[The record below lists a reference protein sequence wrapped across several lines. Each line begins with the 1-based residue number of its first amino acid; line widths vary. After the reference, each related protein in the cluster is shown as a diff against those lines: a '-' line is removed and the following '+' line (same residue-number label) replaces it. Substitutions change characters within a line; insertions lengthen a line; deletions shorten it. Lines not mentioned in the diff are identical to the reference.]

1 MDFNNFITYD
11 KKEILLLE
19 MAKSNREIAQN
30 TKIKQQ
36 ETLEFK
42 MEKNGK
48 YFKFDESLIL
58 ERGEW
63 QMGVIS
69 LEVYNSVYNIT
80 SKNNTLTFLGGISEE
95 DQKLIEE
102 YIEMM
107 GNEINIYTAETGPTG
122 DILFDI
128 YYLSDLD
135 YGSRKYIIEGLKNQL
150 GVIS

>member
-1 MDFNNFITYD
+1 MDFNNFVAYD

-42 MEKNGK
+42 MNTNSK

-95 DQKLIEE
+95 D
-102 YIEMM
+102 
-107 GNEINIYTAETGPTG
+107 
-122 DILFDI
+122 
-128 YYLSDLD
+128 
-135 YGSRKYIIEGLKNQL
+135 
-150 GVIS
+150 

>member
-42 MEKNGK
+42 LDKNAK
-48 YFKFDESLIL
+48 YFKFDEPLLL

-63 QMGVIS
+63 QMGLIS

-80 SKNNTLTFLGGISEE
+80 EKNNTLQFV
-95 DQKLIEE
+95 
-102 YIEMM
+102 
-107 GNEINIYTAETGPTG
+107 N
-122 DILFDI
+122 
-128 YYLSDLD
+128 
-135 YGSRKYIIEGLKNQL
+135 NQL
-150 GVIS
+150 SE